1 VGKLIVVALV
11 ALGLLVPAVAEAAPP
26 ANDNRASAQTL
37 GSLPASVK
45 GTTVDAGLEEN
56 EPFSCQGQTGGSVWY
71 ELPAGSAQRD
81 LVLELDADG
90 DMDAVVDVYRRDR
103 SQVTAVT
110 CGQTNRRGRATLDF
124 RQRKSVSYLIRVA
137 PLFNSVADTFSLRVV
152 QPDLPERPPGRRL
165 PAAGASGSVDAIAN
179 PDDAY
184 AVSLRAGQSYRVHLV
199 SRGRCVRAALYPPG
213 TGSFEDDSPVRRLGC
228 NGYFL
233 YTPRAGEGGR
243 FGLQVTAPRTK
254 RGALPY
260 HVQVAVA
267 GEDDTAPGLDLPN
280 DQRVRGSLRGSGA
293 DVVDLY
299 RFEVRRP
306 STLDLRLRT
315 ASSHGFNLQ
324 LLSGRGRRIACACGD
339 FGSQGIRLTVK
350 PGRFYAAVRSRS
362 GANGSYRLS
371 RLTRT
376 ITKSRVTI
384 DGKHDAQVTPGST
397 VTIAVGVS
405 PEGAGPVTVDVER
418 FDPLAGWQFFTR
430 FHRTV
435 SGGLATI
442 PFTPP
447 SEGRWRVHATFE
459 GNRQFAPSGPVTASM
474 LVAVPIPGD

>member
-11 ALGLLVPAVAEAAPP
+11 GLGLLVPAAAQAAPP
-26 ANDNRASAQTL
+26 PNDDRANAQNL
-37 GSLPASVK
+37 GSLPVSLR

-56 EPFSCQGQTGGSVWY
+56 EPFSCLGQTGGSVWY
-71 ELPAGSAQRD
+71 ELPQTAQRN
-81 LVLELDADG
+81 LVVELDADG
-90 DMDAVVDVYRRDR
+90 DMDAVVDVFRRER
-103 SQVTAVT
+103 SQVTGVT
-110 CGQTNRRGRATLDF
+110 CAQTNKRGRATLDF
-124 RQRKSVSYLIRVA
+124 RQSKNTSYLIRVA

-184 AVSLRAGQSYRVHLV
+184 GVSMRAGQSYRVHLV
-199 SRGRCVRAALYPPG
+199 SKERCVQAALYPPG
-213 TGSFEDDSPVRRLGC
+213 TRSFEDDSPVKRLGC

-233 YTPRAGEGGR
+233 FTPAAGEGGR
-243 FGLQVTAPRTK
+243 YGLQVTAPRGK

-267 GEDDTAPGLDLPN
+267 GPDDTAPGLDLPN
-280 DQRVRGSLRGSGA
+280 DTRVRGSLRGSGA

-315 ASSHGFNLQ
+315 ASSHAFNLQ
-324 LLSGRGRRIACACGD
+324 LLTGRGHRIACACGD
-339 FGSQGIRLTVK
+339 FGSQTIQLKVK

-376 ITKSRVTI
+376 ITKTRVTI
-384 DGKHDAQVTPGST
+384 DGKRDAQVTPGST

-418 FDPLAGWQFFTR
+418 FDPLAGWLFFTR
-430 FHRTV
+430 YHRTA

-442 PFTPP
+442 AFTPP
-447 SEGRWRVHATFE
+447 TEGRWRVRATFD
-459 GNRQFAPSGPVTASM
+459 GNRTFAPSGPTRAQM
-474 LVAVPIPGD
+474 LVAEPIPGD